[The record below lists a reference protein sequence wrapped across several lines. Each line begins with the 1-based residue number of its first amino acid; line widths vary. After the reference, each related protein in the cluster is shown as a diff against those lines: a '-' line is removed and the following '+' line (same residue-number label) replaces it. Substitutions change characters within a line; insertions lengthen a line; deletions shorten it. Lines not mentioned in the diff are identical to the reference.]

1 MMPVEK
7 ENVHMNLLISY
18 VAFGIL
24 TLLWLGLGAALLFNQ
39 AILDTVW
46 QSFRGIPL
54 VLQIIVGF
62 LVLPVVLGLWVWESS
77 WPLWLRLILVLG
89 LGFATIYTFFPK
101 QA

>member
-1 MMPVEK
+1 
-7 ENVHMNLLISY
+7 MNLLISY

-62 LVLPVVLGLWVWESS
+62 LVLPVVLGLWVWES
-77 WPLWLRLILVLG
+77 
-89 LGFATIYTFFPK
+89 A
-101 QA
+101 